1 METSRRTR
9 NAIICRQVL
18 IKAVE
23 RVMMLVKKRRG
34 RMKRRRTVEGSW
46 KKMLL
51 IVKIKMDIKYRLPVR
66 SWSSSIDVTEAEEI
80 ILLRCKP
87 AMVQRPHVQEAAIP
101 PPYALPKLPCAGL
114 L

>member
-1 METSRRTR
+1 
-9 NAIICRQVL
+9 
-18 IKAVE
+18 
-23 RVMMLVKKRRG
+23 
-34 RMKRRRTVEGSW
+34 MKRRRTVEGSW

-66 SWSSSIDVTEAEEI
+66 SRSSSVDVTEAEEI
-80 ILLRCKP
+80 IPLRCRLRLRSKP

-101 PPYALPKLPCAGL
+101 PPYALPKLSYAGL